1 MIDIDY
7 FKKINDTYGHQNGD
21 LVLTILTKEL
31 KKLFWEYDSIGRFGG
46 EEFLIILPNT
56 KQLTALC
63 LMKRVLTSISKMDI
77 KLSKSK
83 TIRMT
88 ISAGVAQ
95 IQRDMDIDSL
105 ILSADSNLFQA
116 KENGRNQ
123 VI

>member
-7 FKKINDTYGHQNGD
+7 FKKINDIYGHQNGD

-31 KKLFWEYDSIGRFGG
+31 KKLFREYDSIGRFSG
-46 EEFLIILPNT
+46 EEFLIILPNI
-56 KQLTALC
+56 KQLSVLC

-77 KLSKSK
+77 
-83 TIRMT
+83 
-88 ISAGVAQ
+88 
-95 IQRDMDIDSL
+95 DSL
-105 ILSADSNLFQA
+105 ILSADSNLYQA